1 MNDVT
6 KAYDGGL
13 ITALNGLSLRV
24 ERGESIAVT
33 GPSGCGKSTMLH
45 LIAALDRPCR
55 RIRVN
60 QLKLRP
66 GPESPLAWPG

>member
-1 MNDVT
+1 MTDVT

-24 ERGESIAVT
+24 ERGEAVAVT

-45 LIAALDRPCR
+45 LIAALDRPP
-55 RIRVN
+55 
-60 QLKLRP
+60 P
-66 GPESPLAWPG
+66 GSSGSAART

>member
-24 ERGESIAVT
+24 ERGESVAAVQA
-33 GPSGCGKSTMLH
+33 GSTVTS
-45 LIAALDRPCR
+45 R
-55 RIRVN
+55 
-60 QLKLRP
+60 
-66 GPESPLAWPG
+66 SW